1 MRDICLIQNPELLNP
16 NIKLN
21 DAKKIIK
28 KITGISEDNQRC
40 SISFFSDSF
49 NELFWSNSRFEV
61 CDISNYP
68 SKIERKYYEK
78 KINLDLNK
86 SVEELKKLFF
96 KRSKFQLK
104 GKNSI

>member
-1 MRDICLIQNPELLNP
+1 M
-16 NIKLN
+16 
-21 DAKKIIK
+21 KIIK
-28 KITGISEDNQRC
+28 DAAYH
-40 SISFFSDSF
+40 FFQTHLMNYFGVTQDSKYAIF
-49 NELFWSNSRFEV
+49 RIIRLK
-61 CDISNYP
+61 
-68 SKIERKYYEK
+68 SKENIMKR

>member
-40 SISFFSDSF
+40 RKSFFQTHLMNYFGVTQDSKYAIF
-49 NELFWSNSRFEV
+49 RIIRLK
-61 CDISNYP
+61 
-68 SKIERKYYEK
+68 SKENIMKRK
-78 KINLDLNK
+78 
-86 SVEELKKLFF
+86 
-96 KRSKFQLK
+96 
-104 GKNSI
+104 SI